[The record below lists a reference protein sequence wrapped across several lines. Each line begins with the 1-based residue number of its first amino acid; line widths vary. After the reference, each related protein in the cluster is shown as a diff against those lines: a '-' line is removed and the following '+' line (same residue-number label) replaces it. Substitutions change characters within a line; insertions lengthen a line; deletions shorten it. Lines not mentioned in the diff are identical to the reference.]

1 MGMRDDRD
9 IHIVESD
16 AGAGVK
22 WFLAGAILGA
32 GLGLLFAPQ
41 SGERTRRDIQK
52 RARKMRAKAGER
64 FEEIAEG
71 IEEKGRRLKESVE
84 EWADDV
90 ADEVRDGKRRLER
103 TATNARDELERR
115 LADARARRRAT
126 VAADGVAD
134 DEDDDTED

>member
-1 MGMRDDRD
+1 MGMRDERD
-9 IHIVESD
+9 ITIVEGD
-16 AGAGVK
+16 GASGVK

-52 RARKMRAKAGER
+52 RARKLRAQAGER
-64 FEEIAEG
+64 FEELAEG
-71 IEEKGRRLKESVE
+71 IEERGRRMKESVE

-90 ADEVRDGKRRLER
+90 VDEVRDGKRRLER
-103 TATNARDELERR
+103 SAGNARDELERR
-115 LADARARRRAT
+115 LADARARRRST

-134 DEDDDTED
+134 DEDDDSDD